1 MNPILYVKGDAT
13 HPLGV
18 EPSIIV
24 HCCNNIGVWGAGF
37 VLAIS
42 KRWPEPEREY
52 RKWAREY
59 RDGAYMPLGAV
70 QFVEVPERITV
81 ANLIGQSA
89 TVSRSGVPPVRYEAI
104 EAGLRRVAIHAGKI
118 GASVHM
124 PRMGCG
130 LAGGEWS
137 RVSAIVE
144 KTLCRSGVQV
154 TVYDFN

>member
-1 MNPILYVKGDAT
+1 MSTILYVKGDAT

-24 HCCNNIGVWGAGF
+24 HCCNNCGIWGAGF
-37 VLAIS
+37 VLALS
-42 KRWPEPEREY
+42 KRWPAPESEY
-52 RKWAREY
+52 RRWAREY

-81 ANLIGQSA
+81 ANLIGQSG
-89 TVSRSGVPPVRYEAI
+89 VSYQRGVPPVRYEAI
-104 EAGLRRVAIHAGKI
+104 EVGLQRVAKRAIET

-137 RVSAIVE
+137 SVSAIVE
-144 KTLCRSGVQV
+144 RTLCAQGVAV
-154 TVYDFN
+154 TVYEWP

>member
-1 MNPILYVKGDAT
+1 MSTILYVKGDAT

-18 EPSIIV
+18 EPSMIV
-24 HCCNNIGVWGAGF
+24 HCCNNLGVWGAGF
-37 VLAIS
+37 VLAVS
-42 KRWPEPEREY
+42 KRWPEPEAEY
-52 RKWAREY
+52 RAWAKQFA
-59 RDGAYMPLGAV
+59 GAYMPLGAV

-81 ANLIGQSA
+81 ANLIGQSGVG
-89 TVSRSGVPPVRYEAI
+89 TWRGVPPVRYEAI
-104 EAGLRRVAIHAGKI
+104 EAGLRRVAARALEI

-144 KTLCRSGVQV
+144 KTLCARGVQV
-154 TVYDFN
+154 TVYDFA